1 MFSFLNAVPE
11 AYANIMG
18 SSDYPELKGTVYFYG
33 VHGGTVV
40 VADIKNMP
48 KDDEFHGFHIHEGAN
63 CTGTMQEPFINAGK
77 HYNPT
82 NMPHPN
88 HIGDLPTILASN
100 GIVFSAFY
108 TNRFFPEDV
117 VGRTIIVHEMPDD
130 FKTQPSG
137 NAGKMIACGE
147 IVEQK

>member
-1 MFSFLNAVPE
+1 MFSFLNAIPE
-11 AYANIMG
+11 AYAKIRGN
-18 SSDYPELKGTVYFYG
+18 SDYPELEGTVFFYG

-40 VADIKNMP
+40 VADIKNIQ
-48 KDDEFHGFHIHEGAN
+48 DDKFHGFHVHEGRS
-63 CTGTMQEPFINAGK
+63 CTGTMQEPFMNAGK

-88 HIGDLPTILASN
+88 HKGDLPTILASN

-117 VGRTIIVHEMPDD
+117 VGKTIIIHEMPDD
-130 FKTQPSG
+130 YKTQPSG

-147 IVEQK
+147 IEEN